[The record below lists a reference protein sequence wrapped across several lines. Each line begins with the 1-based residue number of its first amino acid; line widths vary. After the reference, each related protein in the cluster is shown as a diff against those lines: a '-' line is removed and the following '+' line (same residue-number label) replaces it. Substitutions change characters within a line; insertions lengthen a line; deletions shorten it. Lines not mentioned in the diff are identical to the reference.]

1 MEGGRGGQCYVFLC
15 CVVVQIVAWAFQ
27 VFFFFGGGCGSF
39 LDEEK
44 GKETKRIKERR
55 EKRAKSERKG
65 GREGTFNVWPE
76 KRVNGDSGWKDC
88 DSEEREEKK
97 CYAMRK
103 RERGNRF
110 VVVLKLE
117 CDACFG

>member
-1 MEGGRGGQCYVFLC
+1 M
-15 CVVVQIVAWAFQ
+15 AWAFQ
-27 VFFFFGGGCGSF
+27 VFFFLGWGCGSF

-55 EKRAKSERKG
+55 EKKRAKSEHKG
-65 GREGTFNVWPE
+65 GQEGTFNVWPE
-76 KRVNGDSGWKDC
+76 RRVKSDSGWKDC
-88 DSEEREEKK
+88 DSEEREERN

-103 RERGNRF
+103 RERENRF
-110 VVVLKLE
+110 VVVLELE